1 MSAIQMSQELT
12 SVKETYTIKKAT
24 VESKAKLRK
33 ALIAML
39 YSNDVE
45 MYYTKMKK
53 EELGTAEVS
62 IDVNVDGITT
72 TIRAQVETQENVIIA
87 IDTQETS
94 IVSMSEV
101 GATATNNN
109 FIDNQD
115 NVIWP
120 QNNGAVIKESVDVA
134 CKHNPSISIQVQGSQ
149 GTCGCGKEGMRMD
162 TGT

>member
-1 MSAIQMSQELT
+1 MSAMQMSQEST
-12 SVKETYTIKKAT
+12 SVKGTYKIKKAT

-45 MYYTKMKK
+45 MYYTKIKN

-62 IDVNVDGITT
+62 IDVNVDGIST

-101 GATATNNN
+101 GAQQQ
-109 FIDNQD
+109 I
-115 NVIWP
+115 I
-120 QNNGAVIKESVDVA
+120 
-134 CKHNPSISIQVQGSQ
+134 
-149 GTCGCGKEGMRMD
+149 ML
-162 TGT
+162 